1 MMRSIGFNFIAPI
14 FLATLLLWMQP
25 AAAVEV
31 ERVMSPG
38 GIEAWLVR
46 DNSIPIT
53 ALEFSFRDGGS
64 TGDPKGKAGIANMAS
79 SLLDEGAGALDSQA
93 FQGQLEDHAI
103 RLSFAAGLETLRGS
117 LKTLSQNRHKAVGL
131 LRLALTQP
139 RFDSDAVARIRQ
151 QIKVG
156 LMRSETNPNSRA
168 SRIWRRAMF
177 DDHPNG
183 RPVSGTLASLAAITA
198 EDLKHFAA
206 TRMTKDKLIIGA
218 VGDINAKDLATLL
231 DDVFSALPKST
242 AKTPEITIASPRAQG
257 NVYIVPMDI
266 PQSVVLFGQPGLQR
280 NDPDYYPAYVMNYI
294 LGGGGFA
301 SRLYNEVREKRGLV
315 YSVYSHLNTMK
326 TGPLISGGLA
336 TRNNQVVDA
345 LALVRAEWAK
355 MRTQGVTS
363 DELKRA
369 KQHLNGAFPLRMSS
383 TSSIARMLVGMQY
396 ENLGI
401 DYLDRRAGFINKIK
415 QTDITRAAK
424 RLLDSDNLTVV
435 IVGNPEKIKPTAKTP
450 NIDR

>member
-1 MMRSIGFNFIAPI
+1 MRWLIGFIFIAPV
-14 FLATLLLWMQP
+14 FLATLLLSMQP

-31 ERVMSPG
+31 ERVISPG

-46 DNSIPIT
+46 DNSIPVT
-53 ALEFSFRDGGS
+53 ALEFSFRDGGGA
-64 TGDPKGKAGIANMAS
+64 GDPKGKAGTANMAS

-93 FQGQLEDHAI
+93 FQSQLEDHAI
-103 RLSFAAGLETLRGS
+103 RLSFTAGLETLRGS
-117 LKTLSQNRHKAVGL
+117 LKTLNQNRQKAVRL

-139 RFDSDAVARIRQ
+139 RFDGDAVARIRQ
-151 QIKVG
+151 QIQVG

-177 DDHPNG
+177 NDHPNG
-183 RPVSGTLASLAAITA
+183 RPVSGTLTSLATITA

-206 TRMTKDKLIIGA
+206 ARMTKDKLIVGA
-218 VGDINAKDLATLL
+218 VGDINIKELATLL
-231 DDVFSALPKST
+231 DDVFSALPQST
-242 AKTPEITIASPRAQG
+242 AKTPEIAIASPRTQG
-257 NVYIVPMDI
+257 DMYVVPMDI

-294 LGGGGFA
+294 LGGGSFA

-315 YSVYSHLNTMK
+315 YSVYSYLNTMK
-326 TGPLISGGLA
+326 KGPLISGGLA
-336 TRNNQVVDA
+336 TRNDQVVDA
-345 LALVRAEWAK
+345 LALVRAEWVK

-415 QTDITRAAK
+415 QTDIARTAK
-424 RLLDSDNLTVV
+424 RLLDPHNLTVV

-450 NIDR
+450 NIDH